1 MRGFREFIVLT
12 VYGVKPRLS
21 RQRFKEKSG
30 GKRRDLKKEDSDFQL
45 TGWPITRTRQLNLD
59 QLIPAVHVHLCLHL
73 ESWLELAHEDEYKPF
88 W

>member
-1 MRGFREFIVLT
+1 MRGFREFV
-12 VYGVKPRLS
+12 VHGGKPRLS
-21 RQRFKEKSG
+21 RQRFKEKKRW
-30 GKRRDLKKEDSDFQL
+30 KRRDLKREDSDFQL

-73 ESWLELAHEDEYKPF
+73 ESWLELAHKDEYKLF